1 MIKINMMRNI
11 VAILCLM
18 FYGSIEGQQNTLVKN
33 QLLPAIEDMRSF
45 ISLPNDAN
53 YSNDIDKNILWLMK
67 EFSKRDFETKLVPTD
82 GLPLFYAE
90 MNAAEKNVPTML
102 IYMHFDGQPVDPSK
116 WDQANPYQLALKE
129 HDGSNWREIP
139 WSNLKNEIDPDWRLF
154 GRSTSDDK
162 GPIVLFLHA
171 MDMMKAAKKSLSYN
185 IKVVLDPEEE
195 KGSKH
200 LPKAV
205 ALNRELFQADLLLI
219 SDGPVHAS
227 LLPTIVFGC
236 RGITSMSLTTYGPI
250 RPQHSGHFGN
260 YAPNPALQLAQLLA
274 SMKDD
279 DGKVVIDGFYD
290 GIQMNQKLREV
301 LAEVP
306 DEREKMNATLGIMEP
321 DKVGSTYQESI
332 QYPSLNIR
340 GMSSAWVGKE
350 VRTIVPATAVAE
362 IDVRLVVESDGD
374 RLKELIRDHIRSRG
388 FRITNEAPDV
398 IDRRSDSRW
407 ILVKERGVMDAF
419 RTDMDHPYGQW
430 LTKILED
437 TFEEKVVRI
446 RTMGGTV
453 PIAPFVNTLE
463 IPAFI
468 VPLVNPDNN
477 QHSPNENIRIAQVAY
492 GLQAFYSI
500 LTSEPPK
507 VH

>member
-1 MIKINMMRNI
+1 MKK
-11 VAILCLM
+11 VALILCLICVGLM
-18 FYGSIEGQQNTLVKN
+18 SGQENTLVRN
-33 QLLPAIEDMRSF
+33 QLLPAIQDMKSF
-45 ISLPNDAN
+45 IAIPNDAN
-53 YSNDIDKNILWLMK
+53 YPNDIDKNILWLMK
-67 EFSKRDFETKLVPTD
+67 EFSKRNFKTKLVPTE
-82 GLPLFYAE
+82 GLPLFYAAMDSPE
-90 MNAAEKNVPTML
+90 DNVPTML

-116 WDQANPYQLALKE
+116 WDQSNPYQLALKAS
-129 HDGSNWREIP
+129 DGTGWKELP
-139 WSNLKNEIDPDWRLF
+139 WSSLKNDIDPNWRLF

-162 GPIVLFLHA
+162 GPIILFLHA
-171 MDMMKAAKKSLSYN
+171 IDMMNKAKKKLPYN

-205 ALNRELFQADLLLI
+205 ASNMELFEADLLLI

-236 RGITSMSLTTYGPI
+236 RGITSMSLTTYGPT

-260 YAPNPALQLAQLLA
+260 YAPNPAMQLAQLLA

-279 DGKVVIDGFYD
+279 NGKVVIDGFYD
-290 GIQMNQKLREV
+290 GIQMNSNLKEV

-306 DEREKMNATLGIMEP
+306 DDREKMNAALGILEP

-332 QYPSLNIR
+332 QFPSLNVR

-362 IDVRLVVESDGD
+362 IDIRLVVESDGD
-374 RLKELIRDHIRSRG
+374 RLKELIKDHIRSKG

-407 ILVKERGVMDAF
+407 IKIREGGVMDAF
-419 RTDMDHPYGQW
+419 RTDMDHAYGRW
-430 LTKILED
+430 LTGILEE
-437 TFEEKVVRI
+437 TFDEKVVRI

-453 PIAPFVNTLE
+453 PIAPFVNTLKV
-463 IPAFI
+463 PAFI
-468 VPLVNPDNN
+468 VPMVNPDNN
-477 QHSPNENIRIAQVAY
+477 QHSPNENIKIAQIAY

-500 LTSEPPK
+500 LTSEMPEDGQM
-507 VH
+507 